1 MRRTWLAKGNES
13 LESGCHRSPGGP
25 VVGIKFTSNAG
36 ISKCAVCKI
45 VEILKTMSAR
55 VEEGGAE
62 IIWSRTDLQIS
73 CLCLLQGPRS
83 IAELST
89 AADAN
94 CISADLSP
102 AQA

>member
-1 MRRTWLAKGNES
+1 MRRTWLEKGNES

-25 VVGIKFTSNAG
+25 VVGIKFINNG
-36 ISKCAVCKI
+36 IAKCVVYKI

-55 VEEGGAE
+55 GEEGRRE

-83 IAELST
+83 IAE
-89 AADAN
+89 
-94 CISADLSP
+94 
-102 AQA
+102 